1 MVIDDLKLIREVK
14 IRPYFYVKGLT
25 GYRNSTLRK
34 KGWEQIGG
42 IFETTGEEC
51 CTRWRVIRDRYVK
64 LIAKKG
70 AKKPLTGYDK
80 NWTLYKHLGF
90 LKAHIKPR
98 TYKFKQSTAN
108 GEAEQEVDEHEFIQN
123 ISYEDTFDED
133 LTKYESSVEAEESL
147 MSIPD
152 MDCNDDL
159 PIEITTAEPYAQSTV
174 PDVTPQCSEFQEKFS
189 AFTKRVEFLL
199 KQRLTNA
206 SDDKNEAFYRM
217 IGVKLA
223 ELPEDEQED
232 AKLHIISH
240 VFERVKTY
248 KQKTR
253 SLNSTHN

>member
-1 MVIDDLKLIREVK
+1 MVIDDFKLIREVK

-34 KGWEQIGG
+34 KGWEQIGA
-42 IFETTGEEC
+42 IFDTSGEEC

-70 AKKPLTGYDK
+70 ANKPLTGYDK

-98 TYKFKQSTAN
+98 TYKFKPSASN
-108 GEAEQEVDEHEFIQN
+108 DEADEHEFIQN

-133 LTKYESSVEAEESL
+133 LPKYESSVEEEESL

-152 MDCNDDL
+152 MDCSDDL
-159 PIEITTAEPYAQSTV
+159 PIEITTTEPLVQPTAQV
-174 PDVTPQCSEFQEKFS
+174 PDVSPQCSDLQEKFS
-189 AFTKRVEFLL
+189 TFTKRVEFLL
-199 KQRLTNA
+199 KQRQTNA

-217 IGVKLA
+217 IGIKLA

-240 VFERVKTY
+240 VFERVKAY

-253 SLNSTHN
+253 SLSSSHN

>member
-98 TYKFKQSTAN
+98 TYA
-108 GEAEQEVDEHEFIQN
+108 I
-123 ISYEDTFDED
+123 
-133 LTKYESSVEAEESL
+133 ES
-147 MSIPD
+147 
-152 MDCNDDL
+152 
-159 PIEITTAEPYAQSTV
+159 
-174 PDVTPQCSEFQEKFS
+174 
-189 AFTKRVEFLL
+189 
-199 KQRLTNA
+199 
-206 SDDKNEAFYRM
+206 
-217 IGVKLA
+217 
-223 ELPEDEQED
+223 
-232 AKLHIISH
+232 ISH
-240 VFERVKTY
+240 TIFNIYATLVISSSRALLMAKRNKKLTSTSLYKTFPT
-248 KQKTR
+248 KTL
-253 SLNSTHN
+253 SMKT